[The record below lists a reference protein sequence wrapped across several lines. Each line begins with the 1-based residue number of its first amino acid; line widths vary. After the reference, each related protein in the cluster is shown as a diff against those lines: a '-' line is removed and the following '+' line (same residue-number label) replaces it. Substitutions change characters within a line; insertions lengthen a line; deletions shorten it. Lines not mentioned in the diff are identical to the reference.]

1 MRRRRILVF
10 VLAGRLIRGRSGK
23 LRPGSVTHTV
33 MAKKYLRL
41 IVNGKVV
48 GCEALRAAVVRQRGL
63 GHRVE
68 VHVTWEGGDAR
79 RFGSQPGEAD
89 AVVAVGGDGTVNEV
103 LHGLMTLPTDARPA
117 LAVIPL
123 GTANDFARG
132 CGIPAIPARHWRSA
146 SPAIPSPWM
155 WAGLTIDGS
164 LMQRAV
170 ALVLRLLPPH
180 RRNSNGCSA
189 VPLTRSWPQSLQRT
203 SVPTKDASFC
213 RIRRSPVRM

>member
-1 MRRRRILVF
+1 
-10 VLAGRLIRGRSGK
+10 
-23 LRPGSVTHTV
+23 

-48 GCEALRAAVVRQRGL
+48 GSEALRAAVVRQRGL

-103 LHGLMTLPTDARPA
+103 LHGLMTLLVVAASR
-117 LAVIPL
+117 
-123 GTANDFARG
+123 
-132 CGIPAIPARHWRSA
+132 AIPARHWRFA

-203 SVPTKDASFC
+203 SVSTKDASFC